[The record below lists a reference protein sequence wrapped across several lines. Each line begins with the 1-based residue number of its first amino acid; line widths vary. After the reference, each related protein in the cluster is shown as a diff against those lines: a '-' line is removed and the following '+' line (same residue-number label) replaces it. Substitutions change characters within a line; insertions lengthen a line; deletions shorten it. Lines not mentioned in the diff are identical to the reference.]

1 MNDVRVK
8 KIEEECKL
16 VFQNTG
22 WQNLPSEKQS
32 ELVQFAYAEDYAF
45 KLLVE
50 PANEI
55 GRVEE
60 YGMFGNLRDCIAF
73 MKSRL
78 PSDSA
83 DAYRIRKYRYRPV
96 AVAPHSSEL
105 TLDSKFKFV
114 RLQNLSSSQ

>member
-1 MNDVRVK
+1 MNDVQTERIK
-8 KIEEECKL
+8 EECRL
-16 VFQNTG
+16 IFQNTG
-22 WQNLPSEKQS
+22 LQNLPSEKQS
-32 ELVQFAYAEDYAF
+32 ELVQFAYAEGHAF

-50 PANEI
+50 PVNEI

-73 MKSRL
+73 MRSRL

-96 AVAPHSSEL
+96 AVAPHASEL
-105 TLDSKFKFV
+105 TLDSKYKFV